1 MPRFTKVMSHELIN
15 FVKSMKIR
23 ANYFHPKSTSAFEFA
38 RQMGSSKLKKVNPAF
53 EFSFVVDDQNSPG
66 DLRVEFIN
74 GRVWEKS
81 TDGDHCEDL
90 RSQFYSIC
98 QEIDDHYDKTGE
110 SRPNGG
116 GAAEVAAGGGKGKG
130 AAASGGKGGKK

>member
-1 MPRFTKVMSHELIN
+1 MPRFTKAMSHELIH

-23 ANYFHPKSTSAFEFA
+23 ANYFHPKSSSAFEFA

-53 EFSFVVDDQNSPG
+53 DFSFVVDDQNAPG
-66 DLRVEFIN
+66 NIHVEFVN
-74 GRVWEKS
+74 GRVWEKA

-98 QEIDDHYDKTGE
+98 EEIDDHYDKTGE
-110 SRPNGG
+110 NRPNAG
-116 GAAEVAAGGGKGKG
+116 GAASADAGGSGKGKG
-130 AAASGGKGGKK
+130 AAAGGKGGKK